1 MKTGSK
7 CVVPGPSVGRF
18 RVLLRPTLMAF
29 LVAPALSLL
38 GGDLVHTPISCVA
51 VGDHAVIRADLEPGT
66 PATSVRVQFRLV
78 GSAEEY
84 FVEMRNREGSKYTG
98 VLPSPVK
105 EGDTIR
111 YSIVVRGDRAEM
123 LRTPQHYAKVR
134 EEHRG
139 RLFPWGPGELPVRG
153 LVRRGDREDLA
164 GGGAELALRLQG
176 RHPGPVRTSREAGGT
191 DGAEGGG
198 GDLYLGLLVLPARH
212 LLPLGPGK
220 RLPRPALLERTRD
233 RRNGR
238 DGGDG
243 GSLERRSDLVL
254 PAALRGSRCSR
265 RGGCPGSGSV

>member
-1 MKTGSK
+1 
-7 CVVPGPSVGRF
+7 
-18 RVLLRPTLMAF
+18 MAF

-123 LRTPQHYAKVR
+123 LRTPQHYAKVIATCPATKSDAER
-134 EEHRG
+134 RAEKNIVVGYSRG
-139 RLFPWGPGELPVRG
+139 DQANFLSGFSCDGVIAKISPAGELSSLFGCKDGTLARFGPPAKLAGPTAQKVVGATSTSAYSSSLLDTSSRSGLANVSRAPLSSNG
-153 LVRRGDREDLA
+153 LVI
-164 GGGAELALRLQG
+164 
-176 RHPGPVRTSREAGGT
+176 GGT
-191 DGAEGGG
+191 DGTGVTAG
-198 GDLYLGLLVLPARH
+198 VLNDVPISSCR
-212 LLPLGPGK
+212 
-220 RLPRPALLERTRD
+220 PR
-233 RRNGR
+233 
-238 DGGDG
+238 
-243 GSLERRSDLVL
+243 
-254 PAALRGSRCSR
+254 
-265 RGGCPGSGSV
+265 